1 MFATSD
7 PILAKAEVEKAYRIK
22 DVKTAALDCL
32 TAAAPLVAKVAYKD
46 AIRAA
51 EATIATYT
59 PWLLEKAVE
68 RGEDFFSLDCGAYSV
83 NYELEGGRWEAFVS
97 FAR

>member
-7 PILAKAEVEKAYRIK
+7 PILAKTEVERAYRTK

-32 TAAAPLVAKVAYKD
+32 TAAAPLAAKVAYKD
-46 AIRAA
+46 AISAA

-59 PWLLEKAVE
+59 PWLLEKAAE